1 MADSPSWRDML
12 TSIIKDQRERE
23 RIATELGLNVLT
35 LRRWSVGE
43 SQPRPNNLRQ
53 LQRAFPLELRD
64 QFAALVRQED
74 ASFQDEILPDS
85 LGYLDPEFLRGV
97 WKMRAE
103 TVPML
108 LFWTLCKHVLQHAL
122 RQLDPEHAGM
132 SLTVVQ
138 CMPPGRDGLISSLR
152 EVFGRGTPPWP
163 AELEREAMF
172 LGAESLAGYVVSRC
186 RPEAIGDL
194 RTKETH
200 LPHYQVGHEVSTAA
214 LPLLYTSRVAGCLLV
229 SSTIPN
235 YFASPTRFQ
244 LIQDYAFQIAEAFTP
259 EQFYPLEQIR
269 LQIMPSFEVQHR
281 LLVTLQDRINKS
293 VLHTHSDGT
302 HLQLTRL
309 QAEALT
315 WQQLEEELLLEAA
328 EESYSRER

>member
-138 CMPPGRDGLISSLR
+138 CMPPGRDGLISS
-152 EVFGRGTPPWP
+152 
-163 AELEREAMF
+163 
-172 LGAESLAGYVVSRC
+172 
-186 RPEAIGDL
+186 
-194 RTKETH
+194 
-200 LPHYQVGHEVSTAA
+200 
-214 LPLLYTSRVAGCLLV
+214 
-229 SSTIPN
+229 
-235 YFASPTRFQ
+235 
-244 LIQDYAFQIAEAFTP
+244 
-259 EQFYPLEQIR
+259 
-269 LQIMPSFEVQHR
+269 
-281 LLVTLQDRINKS
+281 
-293 VLHTHSDGT
+293 
-302 HLQLTRL
+302 
-309 QAEALT
+309 
-315 WQQLEEELLLEAA
+315 
-328 EESYSRER
+328 